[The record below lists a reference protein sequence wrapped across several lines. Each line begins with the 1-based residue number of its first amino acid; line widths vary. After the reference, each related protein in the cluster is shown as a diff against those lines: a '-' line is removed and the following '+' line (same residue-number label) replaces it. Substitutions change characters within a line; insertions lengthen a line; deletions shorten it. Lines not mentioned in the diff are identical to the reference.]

1 MISYRELQKT
11 ANRLR
16 ELALEGIYAAQSGH
30 PGGSLSICDIL
41 AVLFFKE
48 MRLNPDQP
56 QDPSRD
62 RFVLSKGH
70 AAPAYYAALAEK
82 GFFPAEDMKTL
93 RQEGSYL
100 QGHPARGKVPGV
112 DMSTGSLGQGLSA
125 ANGMALAAKCE
136 GQDYRVYCICG
147 DGELQEGQIWE
158 AAMTAAHYHLDNL
171 TLFIDNNG
179 LQIDGAVTSVMND
192 DPISDKFA
200 AFGWNTEEID
210 GHNVEAIDLA
220 IQEAKT
226 CKGRPT
232 VIICKTV
239 KGRGVSFM
247 ENQVSWHGA
256 APNLEQ
262 YEQAIIELRR
272 GGV

>member
-1 MISYRELQKT
+1 M
-11 ANRLR
+11 
-16 ELALEGIYAAQSGH
+16 
-30 PGGSLSICDIL
+30 SICDIL

-210 GHNVEAIDLA
+210 GHNVEAIDRA

>member
-112 DMSTGSLGQGLSA
+112 DMTTGSLGQGLSA

-210 GHNVEAIDLA
+210 GHNVEAIDRA

>member
-1 MISYRELQKT
+1 
-11 ANRLR
+11 
-16 ELALEGIYAAQSGH
+16 
-30 PGGSLSICDIL
+30 
-41 AVLFFKE
+41 
-48 MRLNPDQP
+48 
-56 QDPSRD
+56 
-62 RFVLSKGH
+62 
-70 AAPAYYAALAEK
+70 
-82 GFFPAEDMKTL
+82 
-93 RQEGSYL
+93 
-100 QGHPARGKVPGV
+100 
-112 DMSTGSLGQGLSA
+112 
-125 ANGMALAAKCE
+125 
-136 GQDYRVYCICG
+136 
-147 DGELQEGQIWE
+147 
-158 AAMTAAHYHLDNL
+158 MTAAHYHLDNL

-210 GHNVEAIDLA
+210 GHNVEAIDRA